1 MVHTLSALLLLSFSE
16 QIGSEAVHVTSPL
29 NQFIMSTIMNANNST
44 TWSYGYRS
52 LHIFLKS
59 PQKTRLLT
67 SCLDF
72 WQYFHASLQLA
83 KKDRL
88 YVMYLLL
95 YIFLSNY
102 QQLFLPFMQKKED
115 FTTENQ
121 EGETL
126 KSHWLVPD
134 MFAFENVGFSMTVES
149 IKYLA
154 CADCERGPIGW
165 HDITDKTRFYIAL
178 ERVEHKQLP
187 Q

>member
-1 MVHTLSALLLLSFSE
+1 MDDLIEDGKNSRWIVCKFCQSKVLR
-16 QIGSEAVHVTSPL
+16 P
-29 NQFIMSTIMNANNST
+29 STAR
-44 TWSYGYRS
+44 YEERE
-52 LHIFLKS
+52 
-59 PQKTRLLT
+59 
-67 SCLDF
+67 
-72 WQYFHASLQLA
+72 
-83 KKDRL
+83 
-88 YVMYLLL
+88 
-95 YIFLSNY
+95 
-102 QQLFLPFMQKKED
+102 LFLPFMQKKED

-134 MFAFENVGFSMTVES
+134 MFAFENVGFSMTVQS

>member
-1 MVHTLSALLLLSFSE
+1 M
-16 QIGSEAVHVTSPL
+16 
-29 NQFIMSTIMNANNST
+29 
-44 TWSYGYRS
+44 
-52 LHIFLKS
+52 
-59 PQKTRLLT
+59 
-67 SCLDF
+67 
-72 WQYFHASLQLA
+72 YF
-83 KKDRL
+83 
-88 YVMYLLL
+88 LL
-95 YIFLSNY
+95 YIFLSND

-115 FTTENQ
+115 FTSENQ

-134 MFAFENVGFSMTVES
+134 MFDFENVGFSMTVES

>member
-1 MVHTLSALLLLSFSE
+1 MVIIHS
-16 QIGSEAVHVTSPL
+16 I
-29 NQFIMSTIMNANNST
+29 
-44 TWSYGYRS
+44 
-52 LHIFLKS
+52 K
-59 PQKTRLLT
+59 KRLLT

-72 WQYFHASLQLA
+72 WQYFHASLQLT

-88 YVMYLLL
+88 YVMYFLL

-115 FTTENQ
+115 FTSENQ